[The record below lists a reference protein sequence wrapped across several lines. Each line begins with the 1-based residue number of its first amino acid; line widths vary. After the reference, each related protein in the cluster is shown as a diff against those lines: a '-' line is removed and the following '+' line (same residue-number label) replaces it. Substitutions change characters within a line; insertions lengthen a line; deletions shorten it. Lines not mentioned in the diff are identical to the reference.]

1 MLHNRDNVYRSE
13 VIHDNLNPNWK
24 VANVDLSSLC
34 QGDVN
39 KPILVSVFDFES
51 SGRHVPMGQFE
62 TTVKSL
68 TSGATSASA
77 FELQQVGK
85 NVGSLQ
91 VTKAEVVGV
100 VEPLTASMQAVQLT
114 QAPSLSQATFVDYV
128 SGGCE
133 FNVTIAIDFTGSNGD
148 PRQSN
153 SLHYLHDDGRLNDYE
168 KAIKA
173 IVEILG
179 KS

>member
-1 MLHNRDNVYRSE
+1 M
-13 VIHDNLNPNWK
+13 IHDNLNPNWK

-51 SGRHVPMGQFE
+51 SGNHVPMGQFE
-62 TTVKSL
+62 TTVKTL
-68 TSGATSASA
+68 ISGATSETA
-77 FELQQVGK
+77 FALQQMGN
-85 NVGSLQ
+85 NVGNLQ
-91 VTKAEVVGV
+91 VTKAEILGV
-100 VEPLTASMQAVQLT
+100 VEPLTAGMQAVQLT
-114 QAPSLSQATFVDYV
+114 QAPPLSQATFVDYV

-148 PRQSN
+148 PRQPN
-153 SLHYLHDDGRLNDYE
+153 SLHYLHEDGQLNDYE

-179 KS
+179 KPRTWLPM